1 MGTIDTIPEWRG
13 AIDSDAR
20 QRHRRPKAFA
30 ASIIERMAVWSEKRS
45 SRRALRAL
53 SVDQLRD
60 IGLTRAE
67 VRREVA
73 KSFFWE

>member
-1 MGTIDTIPEWRG
+1 MGTIDTIRGRRG
-13 AIDSDAR
+13 AIYSDAP
-20 QRHRRPKAFA
+20 QRRLRPTAFSA
-30 ASIIERMAVWSEKRS
+30 GIIERMAVWSEKRS

-53 SVDQLRD
+53 SMDQLRD
-60 IGLTRAE
+60 IGLTPAE